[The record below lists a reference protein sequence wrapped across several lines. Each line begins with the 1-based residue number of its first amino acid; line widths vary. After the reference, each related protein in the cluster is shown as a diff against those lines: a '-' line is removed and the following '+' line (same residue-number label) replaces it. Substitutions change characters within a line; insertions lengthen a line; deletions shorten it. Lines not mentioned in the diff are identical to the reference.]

1 MTATTD
7 ARRYPRFRLEIEI
20 QVCSRACVVLMGRTV
35 DISESGI
42 AAMIRIEAPM
52 GQLVKLDFALPSGK
66 IMIYAI
72 GRERNAFRYGFQF
85 AESNSALELIRHT
98 CGDLAIDQSLIGV
111 ACSDLNR

>member
-1 MTATTD
+1 MTAIPET
-7 ARRYPRFRLEIEI
+7 RGYPRFKLEIEI

-98 CGDLAIDQSLIGV
+98 CRDLAIDQSPIEI
-111 ACSDLNR
+111 A